1 MGSLTIFYLLA
12 AGVILCST
20 MVISLK
26 NAVTS
31 AVFLIADLFLLAA
44 IYAQLGADFM
54 AGIQVLVYAGAILVL
69 FLFVI
74 MLLNL
79 DYGSLQQREK
89 IGTFEKVFCGFF
101 MVGVLG
107 LIEVIS
113 REPAFFTPLMP
124 PSPALTG
131 DNTYDLGMHLFSK
144 FLWPFEL
151 ASLLI
156 LLAIIAS
163 IVIAK
168 KKPQV

>member
-1 MGSLTIFYLLA
+1 MGMLTIFYLLA
-12 AGVILCST
+12 LGVVFCSL

-26 NAVTS
+26 NPVTS
-31 AVFLIADLFLLAA
+31 AMFLIADLFLLAA
-44 IYAQLGADFM
+44 IYAQLGADFI

-79 DYGSLQQREK
+79 DDSSLHHQDK
-89 IGTFEKVFCGFF
+89 VGKFEKFFSVFFLAGVFALVGFANKEASVF
-101 MVGVLG
+101 
-107 LIEVIS
+107 
-113 REPAFFTPLMP
+113 
-124 PSPALTG
+124 SPAAQSAG
-131 DNTYDLGMHLFSK
+131 AEAVDNTYALGMHLFSK

-168 KKPQV
+168 KKPQA